1 LKRKNEAFGNR
12 QTYQDSGEGGRTMRK
27 SSLTISGIAGIL
39 ALLLCTGCAGTF
51 FKNHGGITPDSEATK
66 NFETC
71 QINPAYNYYIS
82 GSDVYPNALMGLN
95 KAYTLDSDLWKKIEP
110 TPQEFREIVQNM
122 QSKALSLGQ
131 NQHGF
136 AILDD
141 SGKRIGVWYSL
152 LSVRTVVQKKEGGKV
167 VIHTPDL
174 DTYQRYEDQ
183 DAGGSR

>member
-1 LKRKNEAFGNR
+1 M
-12 QTYQDSGEGGRTMRK
+12 TMRK
-27 SSLTISGIAGIL
+27 SSSTVSGIAGIL
-39 ALLLCTGCAGTF
+39 ALLLCTGCAGAF
-51 FKNHGGITPDSEATK
+51 FKNYGGITPDSEATK
-66 NFETC
+66 AFETY
-71 QINPAYNYYIS
+71 QISSDYNYYTS

-110 TPQEFREIVQNM
+110 TPQEFREVVQNM
-122 QSKALSLGQ
+122 QSKALLLSQ

-141 SGKRIGVWYSL
+141 NGKRIGVWYSL

-174 DTYQRYEDQ
+174 DTYQRYEDRGL
-183 DAGGSR
+183 GGFR